1 MGAVVL
7 LAPLLVV
14 GSAATPH
21 GATDAVAA
29 AAEADPL
36 DAGRIAF
43 AGTEHRSLG
52 RVADP
57 QNTEPLFGT
66 GPAHYDQDPSARGD
80 VLVFTSLRDSV
91 RPQVYVR
98 DADGT
103 VQPAHHRPG
112 RGQPRTLPGRADRR
126 LRLRRARPRRQRP
139 A

>member
-57 QNTEPLFGT
+57 QNTEPLFGA

-103 VQPAHHRPG
+103 V
-112 RGQPRTLPGRADRR
+112 RR
-126 LRLRRARPRRQRP
+126 LTTDRDAGNPELSPDGRTVVFDSAEP
-139 A
+139 